1 MIKVGVTGGIGSG
14 KSTFCKTWEKLGAFV
29 VYADDFAKKLMNE
42 DEELKRKIINS
53 FGAESYQENGEL
65 NRAYLAKEAFQKGRV
80 EELNQIVHPLLWK
93 RINELAVTKK
103 EIGVT
108 IFLKEAAILL
118 DKGRPADLDYVI
130 LIEADASERAQRVVK
145 RDEVNETEVFE
156 RMKAQKSFEDL
167 APLADFVV
175 LNEGSEE
182 DLKLKAQKLYH
193 HVKSV
198 NRLD

>member
-14 KSTFCKTWEKLGAFV
+14 KTTFCKTWEKLGAFV

-42 DEELKRKIINS
+42 DEELKRKIINN

-145 RDEVNETEVFE
+145 RDEVNEAEVYE

-167 APLADFVV
+167 APLADFIV

-182 DLKLKAQKLYH
+182 DLKLKAEKLYY